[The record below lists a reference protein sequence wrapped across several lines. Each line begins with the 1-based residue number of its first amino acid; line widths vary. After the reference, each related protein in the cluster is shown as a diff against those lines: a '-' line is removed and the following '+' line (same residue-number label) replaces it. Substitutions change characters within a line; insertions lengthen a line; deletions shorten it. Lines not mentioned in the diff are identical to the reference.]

1 MKEQISYDAV
11 HGWEITLC
19 HDGEWYCVPFYCVER
34 MGAELK
40 GIVDGLDVYEDL
52 DNMHKIMKPL
62 LVQQMHRLKA
72 FKLH

>member
-11 HGWEITLC
+11 HGWEITVS

-40 GIVDGLDVYEDL
+40 QLTTGFPTEY
-52 DNMHKIMKPL
+52 NARHAAMKTL
-62 LVQQMHRLKA
+62 SVQQIDRLKA
-72 FKLH
+72 FKLP